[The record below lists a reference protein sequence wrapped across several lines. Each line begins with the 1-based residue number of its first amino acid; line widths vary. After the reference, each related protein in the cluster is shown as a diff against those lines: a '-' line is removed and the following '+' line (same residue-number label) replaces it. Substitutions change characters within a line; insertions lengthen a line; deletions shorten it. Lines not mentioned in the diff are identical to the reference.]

1 MTHNSIKFR
10 PHHNG
15 LRGFVKNS
23 LGLALLLML
32 AFTSHF
38 AVAEDI
44 EEVGSPPPTAASE
57 TTAAASRPRGLEIQP
72 TMSVI
77 SFQNLTLLK
86 NGQSF
91 GYTNSFHGVPMIGLS
106 LTSPAGTL
114 GAFDVYGLVHVGYG
128 VKTGD
133 VPLNGS
139 SATQY
144 VKLHTIPL
152 EVLFKARY
160 HIPEVPSIKPALVL
174 GLGSQFFHQSSD
186 NSSFNSSYFL
196 PNIIAGISVGLFD
209 PGKAATDW
217 FGGFNFGINY
227 HHGFASENKL
237 RAFSFDLGVVV
248 IL

>member
-1 MTHNSIKFR
+1 M
-10 PHHNG
+10 
-15 LRGFVKNS
+15 KNS
-23 LGLALLLML
+23 LGLALLLTL
-32 AFTSHF
+32 VLSAGL

-44 EEVGSPPPTAASE
+44 QEGTTPPAPATE
-57 TTAAASRPRGLEIQP
+57 TTTAVSRPRSLEIHP

-114 GAFDVYGLVHVGYG
+114 GDFDLFGLVHVGYG

-139 SATQY
+139 ASTQY

-152 EVLFKARY
+152 ELLLKARY
-160 HIPEVPSIKPALVL
+160 HMPEVPSIKPALVL
-174 GLGSQFFHQSSD
+174 GVGSQFFHQSSD
-186 NSSFNSSYFL
+186 HSSFNSSYFL
-196 PNIIAGISVGLFD
+196 PNIIGGLSIGLFD
-209 PGKAATDW
+209 PGKSATDW
-217 FGGFNFGINY
+217 FGGFNF
-227 HHGFASENKL
+227 
-237 RAFSFDLGVVV
+237 
-248 IL
+248 